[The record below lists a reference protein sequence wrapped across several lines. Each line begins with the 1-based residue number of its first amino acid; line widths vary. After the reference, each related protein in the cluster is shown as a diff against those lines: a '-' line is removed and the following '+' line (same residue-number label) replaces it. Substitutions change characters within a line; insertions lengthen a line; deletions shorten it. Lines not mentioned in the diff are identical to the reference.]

1 MIGCAAAGAEMENI
15 LERIVGSIQRREG
28 AKFARFDPGSFRL
41 KKRKKPIAIL
51 PLPAKN
57 FFLIAEVKKGSPS
70 RGIICPD
77 YDPAALA
84 LAYQQGGASAISVI
98 TESQFFI
105 GSKKD
110 LQAVRAQVSLPL
122 LRKDFLIHPCQI
134 YESFNL
140 GADFVL
146 LIVSCLAQ
154 DKLKEMI
161 ATARFL
167 GLGVLVEVRDEEEIE
182 RALLADAPLLGINN
196 RDLKTFAVDSD
207 HALRLREL
215 IPAAVPVIAESGI
228 HSHQQ
233 IEKLK
238 GANFAGALVGEYLLR
253 QAEPEKALRE
263 LIHG

>member
-1 MIGCAAAGAEMENI
+1 MENI

-28 AKFARFDPGSFRL
+28 AKFASFDPRTFRL
-41 KKRKKPIAIL
+41 KARKKPIDIL
-51 PLPAKN
+51 TLLAKS

-77 YDPAALA
+77 YDPVTMA
-84 LAYQQGGASAISVI
+84 LAYQKGGASAISVL
-98 TESQFFI
+98 TESQYFF

-122 LRKDFLIHPCQI
+122 LRKDFLIHPYQI

-154 DKLKEMI
+154 EKLKEMI
-161 ATARFL
+161 ATTRSL
-167 GLGVLVEVRDEEEIE
+167 GMGVLVEVRDEEEIE
-182 RALLADAPLLGINN
+182 RALQAEAPMLGINN

-215 IPAAVPVIAESGI
+215 IPANVPVIAESGI
-228 HSHQQ
+228 QSHQQ

-238 GANFAGALVGEYLLR
+238 TSGFTGALVGEYLLR

>member
-1 MIGCAAAGAEMENI
+1 MENI

-28 AKFARFDPGSFRL
+28 AKFARFDPRTFRL
-41 KKRKKPIAIL
+41 KKRKKPVAIL
-51 PLPAKN
+51 PLLADN

-70 RGIICPD
+70 RGIICKN
-77 YDPAALA
+77 YDPGALA
-84 LAYQQGGASAISVI
+84 LAYRQGGASAISVI
-98 TESQFFI
+98 TESQYFF

-110 LQAVRAQVSLPL
+110 LADVRAQVSLPL
-122 LRKDFLIHPCQI
+122 LRKDFLIHPLQI

-146 LIVSCLAQ
+146 LIVSCLNQ
-154 DKLKEMI
+154 KGLIEMI
-161 ATARFL
+161 AVARSL
-167 GLGVLVEVRDEEEIE
+167 GMGALVEVRDEKEIE
-182 RALLADAPLLGINN
+182 RALRAKAPLLGINN

-207 HALRLREL
+207 HALRLRKL
-215 IPAAVPVIAESGI
+215 IPSAVPVIAESGI

-238 GANFAGALVGEYLLR
+238 ASGFAGALVGEYLLR
-253 QAEPEKALRE
+253 QARPEKALRE